1 MKNQRI
7 IGILLALIG
16 GSLWGLN
23 GTVSQYLFQHQGI
36 DVNWFVTARLIG
48 AGIIL
53 LAIQC
58 IRKKPIFTVWKN
70 AKFRWQLLLFSIVGM
85 LGVQYSY
92 MASISYGNSA
102 VATLLQ
108 YLAPIF
114 IVFYLI
120 MTKQQPFL
128 KLDALLIIATLF
140 GSWLLLTDGQIG
152 SFSVSTSAI
161 IWGIISALTLAFYTL
176 YAKTLLAHFS
186 ALVVI
191 GWAMLIAG
199 LVMNF
204 IHPIWTVES
213 SLFNINTNIALF
225 FTIFFGTAIAFWF
238 FFQSVG
244 YLSAKETVLLG
255 TVEPLMAIL
264 SSVIWLALPFS
275 WIQAIGAA
283 FILGVVLIISLIPKK
298 TTL

>member
-1 MKNQRI
+1 MKNKRI
-7 IGILLALIG
+7 LGILLALIG

-23 GTVSQYLFQHQGI
+23 GTVSQYLFQHQNI

-58 IRKKPIFTVWKN
+58 IRKKPIFTVWTN

-114 IVFYLI
+114 IVLYLI

-128 KLDALLIIATLF
+128 KLDALVIAATLI
-140 GSWLLLTDGQIG
+140 GSWLLLTNGQIG
-152 SFSVSTSAI
+152 SLSVSTPAI

-191 GWAMLIAG
+191 GWGMLIAG

-204 IHPIWTVES
+204 IHSIWTVEP
-213 SLFNINTNIALF
+213 SLFNLNTNLALF

-244 YLSAKETVLLG
+244 YLSAKETTLLG

-264 SSVIWLALPFS
+264 SSVLWLALPFS
-275 WIQAIGAA
+275 WIQAAGAA
-283 FILGVVLIISLIPKK
+283 LILGVVLVISLIPKK
-298 TTL
+298 TPL